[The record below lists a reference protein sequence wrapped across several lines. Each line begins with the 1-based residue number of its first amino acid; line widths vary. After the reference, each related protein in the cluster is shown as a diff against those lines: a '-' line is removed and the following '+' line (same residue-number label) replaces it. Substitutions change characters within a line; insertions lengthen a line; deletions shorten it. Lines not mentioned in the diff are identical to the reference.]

1 MESAL
6 EQAQRLDRED
16 ELQAFRDEFWI
27 PQHDDGSDQLYFCGN
42 SLGLQ
47 PKAVES
53 AMVEELAVWRERAVG
68 GHFAGTLPWT
78 KHVDAMREPLAEL
91 TGAQPAEVVT
101 MNTLTVNLHLMMVS
115 FYHPQGKRRKIL
127 IEKQAFPSDR
137 YAVASQIR
145 FHGLD
150 PDDCLVELAPEAGG
164 RVIGDAQIQDYLRRH
179 GDEVALVLWPGVQ
192 YASGQVFDLPAIAG
206 AARDAGA
213 AVGFDLAHSVGN
225 LPLSIH
231 DSGCDFAVWCTY
243 KYLNAGPGA
252 VGGCFVHERHFG
264 RSDLP
269 RFEGWWGNDLQT
281 RFAMGPKFQPAAG
294 ASAWELSTPI
304 ILAMT
309 PLRLSLDIFRA
320 AGIERLRRKSV
331 MMTGYLADLIEAEV
345 SSTLEVITPRD
356 PDHRGCQLSLRA
368 RGGREQGRALF
379 EHLQTQGVVGDWR
392 EPDVVRV
399 APVPLY
405 NRFSECYDF
414 VRHVADWTGAEAAA
428 G

>member
-27 PQHDDGSDQLYFCGN
+27 PQHDDGSEQLYLCGN

-53 AMVEELAVWRERAVG
+53 AMLEELAIWREYAVG
-68 GHFAGTLPWT
+68 GHFAGSVPWT

-115 FYHPQGKRRKIL
+115 FYRPAGRRRKIL

-150 PDDCLVELAPEAGG
+150 PADCLVELEPEAGG
-164 RVIGDAQIQDYLRRH
+164 RVIGAAQIHDYLSRH

-192 YASGQVFDLPAIAG
+192 YASGQVFDLPAIA
-206 AARDAGA
+206 AAAHEAGA

-225 LPLSIH
+225 VPLSIH
-231 DSGCDFAVWCTY
+231 DAGCDFAAWCTY

-281 RFAMGPKFQPAAG
+281 RFAMGPQFQPAAG

-309 PLRLSLDIFRA
+309 PLRLSLDIFLA
-320 AGIERLRRKSV
+320 AGLKRLRRKSV
-331 MMTGYLADLIEAEV
+331 RMTGYLADLIEAEV
-345 SSTLEVITPRD
+345 GTTLEVITPRN
-356 PDHRGCQLSLRA
+356 PDRRGCQLSLRA
-368 RGGREQGRALF
+368 RGGRAQGRALF
-379 EHLQTQGVVGDWR
+379 EYLQSRGVVGDWR

-405 NRFSECYDF
+405 NRFSDCYDF
-414 VRHVADWTGAEAAA
+414 VRHVADWAAAA